1 MFYEINLTE
10 DLIERF
16 IQLINSHAGLQ
27 NRAQDRK
34 ALSQKLSARMKSLK
48 LSQPEEY
55 YQILKGDTDQGHHEW
70 RQLMLLL
77 TTNETYF
84 FRDKGQFSLL
94 RDRLLPQLI
103 EKKRQ
108 QQRSTGKPSPSL
120 RLWSAGC
127 STGEE
132 PYSLG
137 ILIKE
142 LIPDWQN
149 WDIFILGTDINI
161 DALERAKQGIFS
173 SWSFRMVDPAI
184 QKQYF
189 QSCKTEWKLDE
200 TIRRMATLH
209 QGNLVK
215 DIYPNPASTIHSMDL
230 IICRNVFVYF
240 DERSISLVLP
250 KFAKTLTPEGYL
262 ITGHAE
268 LYGQELSLFKSM
280 VFPESIVYQ
289 RREAGASD
297 ASADSRRVD
306 FFQNVSVSKVDAPL
320 AQPLPKD
327 NLPAGE
333 YRVPGTQQPK
343 PGLKD
348 YNLINTASSPA
359 KASEDRAS
367 SFAQLGQNK
376 PAQATPDALLKEAE
390 SLFQKKAYSQA
401 LEKAQKLLDLHSD
414 QFGAYYL
421 MAQVYANLGN
431 YHKARHYCER
441 ALSVNSQ
448 TVLPYYLLAH
458 IAEEQ
463 GEIEAAKVLLKKII
477 YLAPDSIAAYL
488 EMGSIYEKEGDVTR
502 SDKMRTVALD
512 LLKKLPANATVEQQ
526 GKNTAGEL
534 MLRVKEM
541 LSSR

>member
-10 DLIERF
+10 ELLERF

-55 YQILKGDTDQGHHEW
+55 YQILKGDTDQSHHEW

-103 EKKRQ
+103 AKKRQ
-108 QQRSTGKPSPSL
+108 EQRAIGKPKPSL
-120 RLWSAGC
+120 RLWSAGS

-137 ILIKE
+137 IIIKE

-184 QKQYF
+184 QRQYF
-189 QSCKTEWKLDE
+189 QPWKGEWKLDE
-200 TIRRMATLH
+200 TIRRMVTLQ

-240 DERSISLVLP
+240 DERSISIVLQ
-250 KFAKTLTPEGYL
+250 KFANTLTSVGYL

-268 LYGQELSLFKSM
+268 LYGQELSLFKST

-289 RREAGASD
+289 RRGAGAID
-297 ASADSRRVD
+297 TSADSRRVD
-306 FFQNVSVSKVDAPL
+306 FSQNVSV
-320 AQPLPKD
+320 
-327 NLPAGE
+327 AGD
-333 YRVPGTQQPK
+333 YRVPGTQQTK

-348 YNLINTASSPA
+348 FNLMNTASSPA
-359 KASEDRAS
+359 KASEERAS
-367 SFAQLGQNK
+367 SFAQLSPNK
-376 PAQATPDALLKEAE
+376 PAEATPDALLKEAE

-401 LEKAQKLLDLHSD
+401 LEKAQKLLDLHSG

-463 GEIEAAKVLLKKII
+463 GEVEAAKVLLKKIL

-488 EMGSIYEKEGDVTR
+488 EMGSIYEKEGDLTR

-534 MLRVKEM
+534 MLQVKKM
-541 LSSR
+541 LSNRQ